1 MYSSV
6 ETAVIQGID
15 AISVFCEADVSD
27 GLPVFDIVGFLST
40 EVRESRERVRTALRN
55 AGFHLPPKRITVNI
69 SPASIKKTGTGF
81 DLPIACAIL
90 SATGVIPED
99 ALNGYLMSGEL
110 SLESEILPVSGILP
124 VALSLTSEKILV
136 ISEGNS
142 KEASL
147 VPGIRYVSFS
157 SLGEI
162 IEFFNLPPERRTE
175 RIKISPASETSL
187 YTEDYDID
195 FKEIKG
201 QKVLRRAAEISAA
214 GHHHLIII
222 GPPGSGK
229 TMAAKAIP
237 SIMPPM
243 KSQEKIM
250 ISKICSV
257 AGLMQ
262 GEDHLM
268 EKRPFISPHHSVS
281 VAGLSG
287 GGSRPGPGAIS
298 LATSGVLF
306 LDELPEF
313 SREAL
318 EILREPLEDKTITL
332 TRCKANITYPADFL
346 MICAMNPCPCGYFP
360 DLRRCRCTDSQIH
373 RYLSKISQPL
383 LDRIDLAVETGPIN
397 FDDLLNKDQE
407 ESSMEIRERVMKA
420 FRIQEDRF
428 KGTGIIYNSQIPP
441 HLLDRF
447 CKIGQEETSFLK
459 SVFNDSAVSA
469 RSYHRILKTART
481 IADLN
486 GHEDIKV
493 PELMEAVS
501 FKTPDKKYWG
511 DDSRFKK
518 FKEKGNICQSKSM
531 NYG

>member
-6 ETAVIQGID
+6 ETAVIQGIE

-90 SATGVIPED
+90 SASGVIPDD
-99 ALNGYLMSGEL
+99 AMNGYLMSGEL

-124 VALSLTSEKILV
+124 VALSLSSEKILV
-136 ISEGNS
+136 ISKDNS

-147 VPGIRYVSFS
+147 VPGIKYVSFS
-157 SLGEI
+157 SLKEI
-162 IEFFNLPPERRTE
+162 IEFFNLPPEMRSE
-175 RIKISPASETSL
+175 RIKTSSASPSF
-187 YTEDYDID
+187 YINDYDID
-195 FKEIKG
+195 FREIKG
-201 QKVLRRAAEISAA
+201 QKILRRAAEISAA

-229 TMAAKAIP
+229 TMVAKAIP

-243 KSQEKIM
+243 KPQEKIL

-257 AGLMQ
+257 AGLLRD
-262 GEDHLM
+262 EDHLM
-268 EKRPFISPHHSVS
+268 DKRPFISPHHSVS

-287 GGSRPGPGAIS
+287 GGARPGPGAIS

-313 SREAL
+313 SRESL
-318 EILREPLEDKTITL
+318 EILREPLEEKTITI
-332 TRCKANITYPADFL
+332 TRCNANITYPADFL

-383 LDRIDLAVETGPIN
+383 LDRIDLAVETSPVN
-397 FDDLLNKDQE
+397 FDDLISKEEE
-407 ESSMEIRERVMKA
+407 ESSGEIRSRVMKA
-420 FRIQEDRF
+420 FRIQEERF

-441 HLLDRF
+441 HLLDKF
-447 CKIGQEETSFLK
+447 CKIGQTERSFLK
-459 SVFNDSAVSA
+459 SVFRDSYVSA

-486 GHEDIKV
+486 GQEDIKV
-493 PELMEAVS
+493 PELMEAIS

-511 DDSRFKK
+511 DDSRFNQNKA
-518 FKEKGNICQSKSM
+518 KGNVCQKKNM